1 MFRRRKPL
9 SVVKQIRGIVW
20 PERGFRRLF
29 SYLGQRIIRLPG
41 TPSTIAIGV
50 ACGVFASFTPFLG
63 LHFVIAAALAVIMRG
78 NVLASAI
85 GTFVGNPWTFIPIW
99 LISYEVGFKL
109 MERLDIGVTDHQLS
123 IDELLSV
130 MGDVATFM
138 TFSGKISWADLQI
151 GLENILL
158 PLLVGGALVGLI
170 AWLISFLLTFY
181 VVRAWRRHRARQLV
195 KAAHDVEIRRS
206 MATDKSIESFP
217 VPDNKQ

>member
-9 SVVKQIRGIVW
+9 SVVNQIRAIVW

-78 NVLASAI
+78 NLLASAI
-85 GTFVGNPWTFIPIW
+85 GTFIGNPWTFIPIW

-158 PLLVGGALVGLI
+158 PLLVGGALVGSI

-195 KAAHDVEIRRS
+195 KAAHDVAMRRS
-206 MATDKSIESFP
+206 MAADKSIESFP

>member
-9 SVVKQIRGIVW
+9 SVVKQIRAIVW

-109 MERLDIGVTDHQLS
+109 MELLDIGVTDHQLS
-123 IDELLSV
+123 IDEL
-130 MGDVATFM
+130 
-138 TFSGKISWADLQI
+138 QI
-151 GLENILL
+151 G
-158 PLLVGGALVGLI
+158 
-170 AWLISFLLTFY
+170 
-181 VVRAWRRHRARQLV
+181 RAHV
-195 KAAHDVEIRRS
+195 
-206 MATDKSIESFP
+206 
-217 VPDNKQ
+217 

>member
-9 SVVKQIRGIVW
+9 SIFNQIRAIVW

-63 LHFVIAAALAVIMRG
+63 LHFIIAAALALIMRG
-78 NVLASAI
+78 NLLASAI
-85 GTFVGNPWTFIPIW
+85 GTFIGNPWTFIPIW

-109 MERLDIGVTDHQLS
+109 MDRLDIGVTDHQLS
-123 IDELLSV
+123 IDELLTV
-130 MGDVATFM
+130 MGDLARFM
-138 TFSGKISWADLQI
+138 TFSGETSWADLQT
-151 GLENILL
+151 GLENIFL
-158 PLLVGGALVGLI
+158 PLLVGGALVGSI

-181 VVRAWRRHRARQLV
+181 VVRAWRRHRARQLA
-195 KAAHDVEIRRS
+195 KAAHDVAIRRS
-206 MATDKSIESFP
+206 MVADESIESLP